1 MDNINFIEESVR
13 MNNVKVLG
21 IDVKKKGSKD
31 FVGNEKVLGIASR
44 DDDVVTVLKFAK
56 DEMLNRVAKAQELG
70 LNSIMD
76 ANPKV
81 VSRLIVA
88 INDDPNYLNYLD
100 PQITSLISD
109 LEKYGKDAGVEVVK
123 R

>member
-31 FVGNEKVLGIASR
+31 FEGNEKVLGIASR
-44 DDDVVTVLKFAK
+44 EDDVVTVLKFAK